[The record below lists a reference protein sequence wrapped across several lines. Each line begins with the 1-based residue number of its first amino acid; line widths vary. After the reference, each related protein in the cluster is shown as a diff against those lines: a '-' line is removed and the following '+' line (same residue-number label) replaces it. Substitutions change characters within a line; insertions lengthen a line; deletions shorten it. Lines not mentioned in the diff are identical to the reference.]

1 MLRYVVLAL
10 LCVSAAA
17 NGAVNGGL
25 LEAAGT
31 GNITTLRAGVGS
43 HKHTDYLQTAQY
55 IRVYQSDDEIAQGSD
70 HFGEHK
76 AQVAGIGVAGFGYLA
91 DNPEKGGAEFAFELT
106 HSQIDDL
113 DYDRTGFGIRLAL
126 WLPVYAGVQ
135 VNLGAILRP
144 YFLSTDWRDD
154 ADFEYEY
161 TIGLEY
167 AFNKMISVYA
177 HQHQFALVD
186 NDEKVTQVAEGL
198 LGGVRIKF

>member
-1 MLRYVVLAL
+1 MLRYCLFVVCLF
-10 LCVSAAA
+10 AASVRA
-17 NGAVNGGL
+17 EVDGGL
-25 LEAAGT
+25 VEVAAT
-31 GNITTLRAGVGS
+31 PVITYVRAGVGS
-43 HKHTDYLQTAQY
+43 HKQSDYLQTAQY

-91 DNPEKGGAEFAFELT
+91 DNPQTGGAEFAFELT

-113 DYDRTGFGIRLAL
+113 DYDRTGFGIRMAL
-126 WLPVYAGVQ
+126 WIPIYAGVQ
-135 VNLGAILRP
+135 ANLSATVRP

-167 AFNKMISVYA
+167 AFNKMLAVYA

-186 NDEKVTQVAEGL
+186 KDEKVTQVAEGL

>member
-1 MLRYVVLAL
+1 MLRYVVSAL
-10 LCVSAAA
+10 LCITASAHA
-17 NGAVNGGL
+17 GVDGGL
-25 LEAAGT
+25 LEAAAT
-31 GNITTLRAGVGS
+31 PNITYVRAGVGS
-43 HKHTDYLQTAQY
+43 HKNTDYLQSAQY
-55 IRVYQSDDEIAQGSD
+55 IRIYQSDDEIAQGAN

-76 AQVAGIGVAGFGYLA
+76 AQVAGLGVAGFGYLA
-91 DNPEKGGAEFAFELT
+91 DEPNKGGAEFAFELT
-106 HSQIDDL
+106 HSQIEDL
-113 DYDRTGFGIRLAL
+113 DYDRTGFGIRMAL
-126 WLPVYAGVQ
+126 WLPIYAGVQ
-135 VNLGAILRP
+135 ANLSATLRP